1 MKKTITIIIAVV
13 CTVLLFAGCRQSF
26 YASHNVS
33 VEADNFNVYRRVT
46 VFNTRTDT
54 VLLQLEALA
63 SISVDSDNDLTII
76 YQTDKDKYRKAYVH
90 LSDEVTYVVEDIGTG
105 SEVDDFRYQI
115 TFLPKKIMSGSLF
128 DVEMEVD

>member
-1 MKKTITIIIAVV
+1 MKKVIAIIFI
-13 CTVLLFAGCRQSF
+13 VLIFMSLAGCRQSY

-63 SISVDSDNDLTII
+63 SISVDADNDLTII
-76 YQTDKDKYRKAYVH
+76 YQVDENKYRKSYVH
-90 LSDEVTYVVEDIGTG
+90 LSDEVTYVVEDIGAG
-105 SEVDDFRYQI
+105 SEVDDYRYQI
-115 TFLPKKIMSGSLF
+115 TFLPEKIVSGTF
-128 DVEMEVD
+128 DIEFES

>member
-1 MKKTITIIIAVV
+1 MKKCAILAAIM
-13 CTVLLFAGCRQSF
+13 LLFTLCGCRQSY

-63 SISVDSDNDLTII
+63 SISVDNDGDLNVI
-76 YQTDKDKYRKAYVH
+76 YQTDQDKYRKAYVH
-90 LSDEVTYVVEDIGTG
+90 LSDEVTYVVEDIGSG
-105 SEVDDFRYQI
+105 SEVDNYR
-115 TFLPKKIMSGSLF
+115 L
-128 DVEMEVD
+128 